1 MPELQKSKPVSII
14 RIELVIMAEHSTHQL
29 LSFFSPCCLGLKNA
43 DPIMFMG
50 KAMQLNDTLGT
61 RNSEQAYHCKTTE
74 TDPNTHTKST
84 VMFWNSKRLL
94 FSVSFGQCPPV
105 SNERR

>member
-1 MPELQKSKPVSII
+1 
-14 RIELVIMAEHSTHQL
+14 
-29 LSFFSPCCLGLKNA
+29 
-43 DPIMFMG
+43 MFMG

-61 RNSEQAYHCKTTE
+61 RNSEQAYYKTAE

-94 FSVSFGQCPPV
+94 FSVSFGDLRLSLSCG
-105 SNERR
+105 SDLRL